1 MTTDDDVQAAEKAAV
16 AAKEAAKKAEADA
29 KAAKKRA
36 AVPQVVLPPMPSS
49 GDGRAKTKDKG
60 DWSML

>member
-1 MTTDDDVQAAEKAAV
+1 MTTDEDVKAAES
-16 AAKEAAKKAEADA
+16 AAKEAAE
-29 KAAKKRA
+29 AAKKAKLDAAKAKKQA